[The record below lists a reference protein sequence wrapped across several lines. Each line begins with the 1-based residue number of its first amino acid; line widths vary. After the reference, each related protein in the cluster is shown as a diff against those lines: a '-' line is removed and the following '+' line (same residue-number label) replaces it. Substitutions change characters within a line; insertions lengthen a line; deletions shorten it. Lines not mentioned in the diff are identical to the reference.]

1 MMVRV
6 ESWVLDAMQQ
16 ARVAR
21 LATVGA
27 GGAVGL
33 VPICF
38 VVVDG
43 WVGSAVDHK
52 PKRSDRL
59 RRLADIEAT
68 GAATVLV
75 DHYEEDW
82 SRLWWVRLRGE
93 ARVLEEGPERDRAL
107 LLLAAKYDQYRAQP
121 PTGPVIAVEVEE
133 WRAWSAA
140 PGEGDL

>member
-1 MMVRV
+1 MMGRM

-38 VVVDG
+38 VVVNG

-52 PKRSDRL
+52 PKRTDRL
-59 RRLADIEAT
+59 RRLADIETT

-82 SRLWWVRLRGE
+82 SRLWWVRIRGRAVVHRDRDEE
-93 ARVLEEGPERDRAL
+93 ARAVLDAL
-107 LLLAAKYDQYRAQP
+107 SAKYVHYRERP
-121 PTGPVIAVEVEE
+121 PTGPVYRIALDEVRS
-133 WRAWSAA
+133 WRATGS
-140 PGEGDL
+140 D

>member
-1 MMVRV
+1 MMGRV

-82 SRLWWVRLRGE
+82 SRLWWVRVRGRAVVHGERDDE
-93 ARVLEEGPERDRAL
+93 ALAVLEAL
-107 LLLAAKYDQYRAQP
+107 MAKYVQYREHP
-121 PTGPVIAVEVEE
+121 PEGAVYRIALDEVRS
-133 WRAWSAA
+133 WRSADSA
-140 PGEGDL
+140 

>member
-1 MMVRV
+1 MMGRV

-21 LATVGA
+21 LATMGA
-27 GGAVGL
+27 GGGVGL

-38 VVVDG
+38 AVVDG

-52 PKRSDRL
+52 PKRSNRL

-75 DHYEEDW
+75 DHYEDDW
-82 SRLWWVRLRGE
+82 SRLWWVRVRGRAVVHHE
-93 ARVLEEGPERDRAL
+93 RDDDALVVLEAL
-107 LLLAAKYDQYRAQP
+107 TAKYVQYREHP
-121 PTGPVIAVEVEE
+121 PAGPVYRIALDEVRS
-133 WRAWSAA
+133 WRA
-140 PGEGDL
+140 D